1 MAVNTIESYEVNGK
15 LYVNTKFLSTY
26 FNKSEKQVGRWKKDG
41 LTIADKPNE
50 LIARG
55 DFYFLDEAREWVD
68 KNINKTK
75 SRATQKR
82 TDTEIEIDTKNTD
95 SDIEKTVNDIQGKI
109 KLVNEKLQIEGT
121 GYEEAERISKI
132 IDALTKTVKLGEQ
145 TKDLIPKKDTE
156 KVIIEFIITLIA
168 GYKKDIKILPKE
180 LARRDEKTI
189 KDILENNYKS
199 SIAKYQKMAKSK
211 IVSEGRLYDVVE
223 VVFSL
228 LQDEVE
234 VDEIIK
240 RLERDQN

>member
-1 MAVNTIESYEVNGK
+1 MKKIESYVIDKK
-15 LYVNTKFLSTY
+15 LYVTTAFISEYFKTDTRNIRNWTKRGLPSREEQGIRSNLFVLEETIEWVKT
-26 FNKSEKQVGRWKKDG
+26 NINQAKSHTSREKKISIEPQQGEATLEKQ
-41 LTIADKPNE
+41 I
-50 LIARG
+50 
-55 DFYFLDEAREWVD
+55 
-68 KNINKTK
+68 
-75 SRATQKR
+75 
-82 TDTEIEIDTKNTD
+82 
-95 SDIEKTVNDIQGKI
+95 NDIQGKI
-109 KLVNEKLQIEGT
+109 KLVNEKLQIDGT

-189 KDILENNYKS
+189 KEILENNYKS

-223 VVFSL
+223 VVFGL

-234 VDEIIK
+234 VEEIIK
-240 RLERDQN
+240 KLKG